1 MSCGD
6 KHATPCSEVL
16 GSVNLL
22 IDGELIETS
31 AVHNIEIHLEECS
44 PCKSEMEHERAMH
57 SLLHE
62 ILTRSCCEKAPEELH
77 QALALQI
84 AALRSQPTDFLTEYR
99 MTEISIQV
107 DEFGSIE
114 HREITIEH
122 TQEFRFPTE
131 D

>member
-6 KHATPCSEVL
+6 KHATPCADVL
-16 GSVNLL
+16 GSVDLL
-22 IDGELIETS
+22 IDGEITETS
-31 AVHNIEIHLEECS
+31 VVHNIEIHLEECS
-44 PCKSEMEHERAMH
+44 PCKSEMAHERQMH

-62 ILTRSCCEKAPEELH
+62 VLTRSCCEKAPEELH
-77 QALALQI
+77 QALAMQI
-84 AALRSQPTDFLTEYR
+84 AALRSQSVEFFTEYR

-107 DEFGSIE
+107 DDFGSIE
-114 HREITIEH
+114 HHEITIEH